1 MNLSCGTYEYCC
13 SGGCCENFI
22 TFYRLWYFW
31 FALALVLLFCSGG
44 GYWYHK
50 HYIQQRVI
58 ISQSPPATAVVTM
71 TTGHQQPQRTAYIT
85 PGDGFVVSRPVSDN
99 PPTYSQVVRTP
110 TQYPYSTEAANG
122 GVILNT
128 RAVMYQTSN
137 YGPPPSY
144 ESV

>member
-1 MNLSCGTYEYCC
+1 MPV
-13 SGGCCENFI
+13 
-22 TFYRLWYFW
+22 YF
-31 FALALVLLFCSGG
+31 
-44 GYWYHK
+44 
-50 HYIQQRVI
+50 
-58 ISQSPPATAVVTM
+58 T
-71 TTGHQQPQRTAYIT
+71 
-85 PGDGFVVSRPVSDN
+85 DN

-144 ESV
+144 ESVRNVLPDPGRPAQPIS